1 MATQKKL
8 RITPRGYLF
17 ILGIV
22 LVVVACIIL
31 IAANSCAKNK
41 GSSELTPTAIPTASP
56 EAVQTAVPAT
66 QEPVITTPD
75 PAASTPA
82 PVTETVTPAT
92 SAPAET
98 PLPALGTQPTSKQK
112 DSATSGII
120 TANDVN
126 LRGGPSTKYVSLGKY
141 SKDTE
146 VIVYET
152 KDGFCFVKVVKD
164 GKIGYISKDYVK
176 AVEAG
181 DAPADAVTGKV
192 SASSVALR
200 EGPAKDSK
208 AVGELSEGAVVYVYF
223 KTGDFYYIEVASSG
237 VKCYAYAQYIKASAS
252 VPSGTPVP

>member
-22 LVVVACIIL
+22 LVIVACII
-31 IAANSCAKNK
+31 IIFANSCAKGNQ
-41 GSSELTPTAIPTASP
+41 SSELTPTVAPTFSP
-56 EAVQTAVPAT
+56 ENVVTAPPAT
-66 QEPVITTPD
+66 DAPVITTPD
-75 PAASTPA
+75 PATATQSPQTQ
-82 PVTETVTPAT
+82 TTTPAT

-98 PLPALGTQPTSKQK
+98 PLPALGTEPTSKQK
-112 DSATSGII
+112 DNATSGTV

-141 SKDTE
+141 NKDTE

-152 KDGFCFVKVVKD
+152 KDGFCFVKIVKD
-164 GKIGYISKDYVK
+164 GKLGYISKDYVK

-181 DAPADAVTGKV
+181 DAPTGAVTGKV

-200 EGPAKDSK
+200 EGPTKDSK
-208 AVGELSEGAVVYVYF
+208 AVGELSEGAVVYIYF

-237 VKCYAYAQYIKASAS
+237 AKCYAYAQYIKASSS